1 MMISFHLPPMAVRA
15 AVSGQPVTGF
25 ERPLPRGSFLASFP
39 SVCSF
44 VGMAGASVVEV
55 RVYRIKPGRRDEFV
69 EIFADRGRPA
79 QEAYGIKVLGPL
91 LDLKNPNV
99 VVWIRSF
106 PSDEDREQM
115 KRDFYEGPEWISD
128 LEELL
133 MPMLD
138 EFSVVV
144 AEAVPGALEGTLMH

>member
-1 MMISFHLPPMAVRA
+1 
-15 AVSGQPVTGF
+15 
-25 ERPLPRGSFLASFP
+25 
-39 SVCSF
+39 
-44 VGMAGASVVEV
+44 MAGASVVEV
-55 RVYRIKPGRRDEFV
+55 RFYRIKPGRRDEFV

-91 LDLKNPNV
+91 LDLENPNV